1 MFSYTFMIHA
11 LIGAVLSG
19 LSLAIFAPYVTLRRI
34 SYMGEA
40 LSHIAFAGIAIAI
53 ITGINLTLGTL
64 VFVMLIALAIS
75 WLARKHKLQEANTIS
90 IFLSLSM
97 AVGII
102 IISISKNYSFD
113 LASYLFG
120 NVLLVTNSEI
130 VWLGILAVLNILF
143 VSFFY
148 KELFYLTY
156 NAEMSRVFR
165 IRTNLV
171 NRIFMLLLAAN
182 IVINL
187 KSAGIILVTA
197 QLILPAVAA
206 FNLVHK
212 LSYAI
217 MLSAVIA
224 ILIAL
229 IGFFASFQ
237 LNLPTGATIV
247 VVEALVFFMS
257 FMGTRKRGF
266 S

>member
-19 LSLAIFAPYVTLRRI
+19 LSLAIFAPFVTLRRI

-40 LSHIAFAGIAIAI
+40 LSHIAFAGIAISI

-75 WLARKHKLQEANTIS
+75 WLAHKHKLQEANTIS

-97 AVGII
+97 AIGII

-120 NVLLVTNSEI
+120 NVLLVTRSEI
-130 VWLGILAVLNILF
+130 AWLGILAVLNILF
-143 VSFFY
+143 VTFFY

-156 NAEMSRVFR
+156 NAEMARVFR
-165 IRTNLV
+165 IRTSLV

-212 LSYAI
+212 LSCAI
-217 MLSAVIA
+217 VLAAIIA
-224 ILIAL
+224 IVSAML
-229 IGFFASFQ
+229 GFFVSFQ
-237 LNLPTGATIV
+237 MNLPTGATIV
-247 VVEALVFFMS
+247 VVEALVFFIS
-257 FMGTRKRGF
+257 FLGAKKRGF
-266 S
+266 